1 MKIKVTELNYR
12 FDEEGHTSAVEVQ
25 YQSYN
30 NGNNF
35 SARVVL
41 ENMNFDEMTRA
52 DFENE
57 ARKTINEWL
66 NESE

>member
-12 FDEEGHTSAVEVQ
+12 FDEEGQTSAVEVQ
-25 YQSYN
+25 YQSYD

-41 ENMNFDEMTRA
+41 ENKNFDEMTRA

-66 NESE
+66 NGSE